1 MQKHIVDDG
10 LKMGGGE
17 GDPAII
23 KSVISGVINAGMEL
37 RRTN

>member
-10 LKMGGGE
+10 LKMSGE